1 MSQEQLQPNLKNTY
15 DAIVVGARIAGA
27 ATALLLAQ
35 QGARVLLL
43 DRATFPAPTVSCPV
57 FFGNSL
63 AMLERLGVLD
73 VVEAIDAPK
82 IRLYGLRTPDF
93 SIVTHL
99 PSSGGHDY
107 AYSIR
112 REVFDT
118 AILER
123 VRTHSNITLRE
134 GFNVSDVIWSMGQVV
149 GVRGRQNGGPEESL
163 YARIVVGADGKRSK
177 IAQLVDAKIYDRQK
191 SETAIFYA
199 YYRHFASSGEP
210 SAIAYGDPRN
220 HQSVLVFDAD
230 AGLTVVSV
238 GVPAAEF
245 DEARK
250 DPEATVERV
259 WRAIPELAERG
270 RHAVRETK
278 VMGQAPFDSFY
289 RQPYGP
295 GWALVGDAGHY
306 IDPITG
312 QGINHA
318 LRSAELFAEAWSR
331 MQRHSTWQRAM
342 AAYHRKR
349 DAETRPMYNF
359 IAVGEQMQQIPPEVG
374 MFIGTLVFRAIAR
387 QPDVSR
393 RYVGMFN
400 GATSIESFTHP
411 LNLTRIVIQDGLQNE
426 LPRLA
431 GSFIGA
437 RVTTSPSL

>member
-1 MSQEQLQPNLKNTY
+1 MSQELLQSNLNDTY
-15 DAIVVGARIAGA
+15 DVIIVGARIAGA

-63 AMLERLGVLD
+63 AMLERIGVLD

-82 IRLYGLRTPDF
+82 ITLYGLRTPEFDM
-93 SIVTHL
+93 VTHL
-99 PSSGGHDY
+99 PKSGGHDY

-112 REVFDT
+112 REVLDT

-123 VRTHSNITLRE
+123 VRTHSNITFRE
-134 GFNVSDVIWSMGQVV
+134 GFTVNDVIWSMGQVV
-149 GVRGRQNGGPEESL
+149 GVRGRQNGGAEQSL

-177 IAQLVDAKIYDRQK
+177 IARMVNAKIYDSQK

-199 YYRHFASSGEP
+199 YYRHFAQLHEP
-210 SAIAYGDPRN
+210 SAVTYGNQQRR
-220 HQSVLVFDAD
+220 HGVLVFDAD
-230 AGLTVVSV
+230 DGLTVVSV
-238 GVPAAEF
+238 GVPATEF

-250 DPEATVERV
+250 DPEATLEQI
-259 WRAIPELAERG
+259 WRAVPELAERG
-270 RHAVRETK
+270 HHAVRETK

-306 IDPITG
+306 VDPITG
-312 QGINHA
+312 QGINNA

-331 MQRHSTWQRAM
+331 MQRHSTWQRTM
-342 AAYHRKR
+342 TIYQRKR
-349 DAETRPMYNF
+349 DTETRPMYNF
-359 IAVGEQMQQIPPEVG
+359 ISIGERLQQIPPELG

-387 QPDVSR
+387 QPDVAKR
-393 RYVGMFN
+393 FVGMFN
-400 GATSIESFTHP
+400 GATSIELFTNP
-411 LNLTRIVIQDGLQNE
+411 LNLTRIVVRDGLQNE

-431 GSFIGA
+431 NTFVGA
-437 RVTTSPSL
+437 RT